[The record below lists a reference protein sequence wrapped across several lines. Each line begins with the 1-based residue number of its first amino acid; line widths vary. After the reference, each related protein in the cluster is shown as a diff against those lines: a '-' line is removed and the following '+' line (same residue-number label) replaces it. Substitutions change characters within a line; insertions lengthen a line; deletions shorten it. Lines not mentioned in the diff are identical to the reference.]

1 MDNVDDDDDILGVNI
16 IIYFQNYVCD
26 WFFQW
31 QNLSKCKSR
40 MERLKNMIVGPHL
53 FGHMVIVRPKYI
65 IRIKWPF
72 SGSSGGALWSRACPQ
87 NILCWWKKLSGES
100 IVSVSPDN
108 LWIID
113 SRISSIAKTRAVG
126 PKLQNIKLFQIRRQN
141 KRARSAQNGGVKPIN
156 ATAFENKLQLYNSCW
171 CKFNEGES
179 HTDLLLWSGSRSNCK
194 NASTFI
200 FLMWRS
206 CKLWKS
212 Q

>member
-1 MDNVDDDDDILGVNI
+1 MGVHI
-16 IIYFQNYVCD
+16 IIYFQNYFSD

-40 MERLKNMIVGPHL
+40 MKRLKNMIAGPHL

-72 SGSSGGALWSRACPQ
+72 LGCSGGPFGPEHAHRTYCVDG
-87 NILCWWKKLSGES
+87 KKLSGES

-113 SRISSIAKTRAVG
+113 SRISPIAKTRAVG

-179 HTDLLLWSGSRSNCK
+179 HTDLPL
-194 NASTFI
+194 
-200 FLMWRS
+200 
-206 CKLWKS
+206 
-212 Q
+212 

>member
-1 MDNVDDDDDILGVNI
+1 M
-16 IIYFQNYVCD
+16 
-26 WFFQW
+26 
-31 QNLSKCKSR
+31 KS
-40 MERLKNMIVGPHL
+40 LKTWSPVHICLDTWWWSFNQ
-53 FGHMVIVRPKYI
+53 YI
-65 IRIKWPF
+65 IRIKWYF
-72 SGSSGGALWSRACPQ
+72 SGCSGGPFGPEHAHRTYCVDG
-87 NILCWWKKLSGES
+87 KKLSGES

>member
-1 MDNVDDDDDILGVNI
+1 MIMSIVERQVKTLKSWW
-16 IIYFQNYVCD
+16 FQNLTFVIWVIITTSVWIHGD
-26 WFFQW
+26 RSTNIGPEWGI
-31 QNLSKCKSR
+31 SR
-40 MERLKNMIVGPHL
+40 V
-53 FGHMVIVRPKYI
+53 
-65 IRIKWPF
+65 KWPL
-72 SGSSGGALWSRACPQ
+72 SGCSGGPFSRAHCDDG
-87 NILCWWKKLSGES
+87 KLSGES

-179 HTDLLLWSGSRSNCK
+179 HTDLLL
-194 NASTFI
+194 
-200 FLMWRS
+200 
-206 CKLWKS
+206 
-212 Q
+212 